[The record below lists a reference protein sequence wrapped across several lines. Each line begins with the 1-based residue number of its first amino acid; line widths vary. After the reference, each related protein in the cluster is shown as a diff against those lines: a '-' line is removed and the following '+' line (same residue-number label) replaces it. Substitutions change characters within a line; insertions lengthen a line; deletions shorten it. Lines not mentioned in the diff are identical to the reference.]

1 MGRMSYTNYGIFT
14 FHYQAIGHF
23 SLFFTKQHTFNIAD
37 LGGGR
42 VFPTMEAKPKKGY
55 LFQDLRNMKG

>member
-23 SLFFTKQHTFNIAD
+23 SLFFTEQHTFNIAD
-37 LGGGR
+37 LGGGGGEG
-42 VFPTMEAKPKKGY
+42 VPHNG
-55 LFQDLRNMKG
+55 G